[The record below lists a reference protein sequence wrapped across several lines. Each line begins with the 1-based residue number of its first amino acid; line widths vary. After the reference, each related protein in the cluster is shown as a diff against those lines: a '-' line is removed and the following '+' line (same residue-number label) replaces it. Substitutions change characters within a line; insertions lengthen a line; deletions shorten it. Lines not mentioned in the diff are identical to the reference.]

1 MLTALKLLSYLVY
14 LIIFHA
20 TYTYAQEY
28 NYLDKKFTT
37 EELLEDFTVF
47 RQSLEESHPGFYW
60 FNTKAEMDSCF
71 DQHLAT
77 IDHPMTEREF
87 FPILSEL
94 TAQVNCLHT
103 TIAPSE
109 TMGIVYFTDS
119 LRYFPLDLK
128 ILDDKGYIYRNLSE
142 VESIP
147 LGSEIVSINETP
159 MDSIIARL
167 LTHMSSDGH
176 GKGWASYFLEKVF
189 HVRYKYLID
198 DSDQFRMVV
207 KEPNGSLIDYQVVG
221 LSYPQRDSIRGERY
235 GATANEE
242 PWIQLRIDKAASTA
256 TLRIPRLANWEIGGK
271 KYKFKQVLAQNMD
284 DILEAEVDNLILDVG
299 DRGGGNEDYG
309 LSLLS
314 YFLSEPFAG
323 YKAIEFKN
331 KKLDSRK
338 YSEVG
343 WLRYKLFRTV
353 TKFEATDSTYLLKR
367 AAGYKRVLSTV
378 QPAPERFTGN
388 VFLLVGRS
396 TASATSDFAAWMH
409 SLDLATIIG
418 EETGGNYYGNTSNWE
433 FNITLPNTKIRLL
446 LPLARYLTNVKPD
459 IPLGRGVIPDHLISP
474 TIEDF
479 LQNKDPQHD
488 YAMRLIE
495 QAAQ

>member
-1 MLTALKLLSYLVY
+1 MLTPLKLLSYLFC
-14 LIIFHA
+14 LIIFH
-20 TYTYAQEY
+20 TTHTYAQEHG
-28 NYLDKKFTT
+28 YLDKKFTT
-37 EELLEDFTVF
+37 QQLLEDFTIF
-47 RQSLEESHPGFYW
+47 RQSLEESHPGLYW
-60 FNTKAEMDSCF
+60 FNTKAEMDRCF
-71 DQHLAT
+71 DQHLTA
-77 IDHPMTEREF
+77 INHPMTEREF

-94 TAQVNCLHT
+94 TAQVGCLHT

-109 TMGIVYFTDS
+109 LTGEVYFTDS

-128 ILDDKGYIYRNLSE
+128 ILDGKGYVYRNVSE

-147 LGSEIVSINETP
+147 PGAEIVSINETP
-159 MDSIIARL
+159 MDSIITHL
-167 LTHMSSDGH
+167 LTHTSSDGH
-176 GKGWASYFLEKVF
+176 QKGWAAYFLQSVF

-198 DSDQFRMVV
+198 DSDQFRLVV
-207 KEPNGSLIDYQVVG
+207 KEPNGSLADYQMVG
-221 LSYPQRDSIRGERY
+221 LSYPQRDSIRDERY

-242 PWIQLRIDKAASTA
+242 PWIQLRIDKAVSTA
-256 TLRIPRLANWEIGGK
+256 TLRIPRFANWEIDGK
-271 KYKFKQVLAQNMD
+271 KYKFKQVLARSMSE
-284 DILEAEVDNLILDVG
+284 ILEAEVDNLILDVG

-323 YKAIEFKN
+323 YKGIEFKN

-343 WLRYKLFRTV
+343 WLRYKLFRTM
-353 TKFEATDSTYLLKR
+353 TKFEETDSTYLLKR
-367 AAGYKRVLSTV
+367 AAGYKRVLSTIR
-378 QPAPERFTGN
+378 PAPEQFTGK

-396 TASATSDFAAWMH
+396 TASATSDFAAWMR

-479 LQNKDPQHD
+479 LQDRDPQHD

-495 QAAQ
+495 QEAQ